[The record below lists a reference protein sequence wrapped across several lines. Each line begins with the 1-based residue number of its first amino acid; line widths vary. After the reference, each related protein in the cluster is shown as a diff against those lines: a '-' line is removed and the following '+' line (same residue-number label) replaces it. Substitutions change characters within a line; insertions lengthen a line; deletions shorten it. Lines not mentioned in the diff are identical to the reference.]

1 MAIVVD
7 IVSWILL
14 IAGSALGIIGGIGI
28 HRFPD
33 FFSRLHAT
41 SITDTLCAALI
52 LAGLLVQEGFT
63 INSAKLLFIFIFI
76 YYTSPLSAHAVAR
89 AALHGGLKP
98 VPVTGADDAE
108 DAPPSKP

>member
-1 MAIVVD
+1 MAVVVD

-14 IAGSALGIIGGIGI
+14 IAGSVLGIIGGIGI

-33 FFSRLHAT
+33 FFNRLHAT
-41 SITDTLCAALI
+41 SIADTMCAGLI
-52 LAGLLVQEGFT
+52 LAGLMVQEGFT
-63 INSAKLLFIFIFI
+63 INSAKLLFIFVFI
-76 YYTSPLSAHAVAR
+76 LYTSPLSAHAVAR

-98 VPVTGADDAE
+98 ATGADDVE

>member
-1 MAIVVD
+1 VAVVVD
-7 IVSWILL
+7 IVSWIFLL
-14 IAGSALGIIGGIGI
+14 AGSALGIIGGIGI

-63 INSAKLLFIFIFI
+63 INSAKLLFIFIFLL
-76 YYTSPLSAHAVAR
+76 YTSPLSAHAVAR
-89 AALHGGLKP
+89 AALHGGIKP
-98 VPVTGADDAE
+98 VSGADDAE

>member
-1 MAIVVD
+1 MAVVVD

-14 IAGSALGIIGGIGI
+14 IAGSTLGIIGGIGI
-28 HRFPD
+28 YRFPD

-63 INSAKLLFIFIFI
+63 INSAKLLFIFFFLL
-76 YYTSPLSAHAVAR
+76 YTSPLSAHAVAR
-89 AALHGGLKP
+89 AALHGGIKP
-98 VPVTGADDAE
+98 VSGADDAE

>member
-1 MAIVVD
+1 MAVVVD

-28 HRFPD
+28 YRFSD

-41 SITDTLCAALI
+41 SITDTLCAGLI

-63 INSAKLLFIFIFI
+63 INSAKLLFIFVFI
-76 YYTSPLSAHAVAR
+76 LYTSPISAHTVAS

-98 VPVTGADDAE
+98 VTSADDVE